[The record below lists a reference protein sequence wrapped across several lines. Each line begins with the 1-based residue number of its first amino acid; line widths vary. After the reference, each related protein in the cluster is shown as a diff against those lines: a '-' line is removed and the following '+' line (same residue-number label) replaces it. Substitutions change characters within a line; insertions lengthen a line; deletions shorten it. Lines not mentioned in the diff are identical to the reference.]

1 MKATRP
7 GPIVA
12 IALEN
17 YSGTETS
24 KINGF
29 IRLGLADPSQVLNQL
44 SIDSD
49 GSLIT
54 PNLKI
59 KTLRTASSADIKK
72 EADKPQLEPEYDITD
87 VGTKL
92 KDLETSLAKLFEKI
106 TPQIGSFSESV
117 IANLQAGIITVT
129 EISSDLITAKEIRG
143 ENIISPL
150 IEVDYLKAKT
160 AEIQDATISG
170 TLTANTIYT
179 DRIYANQIDGIQGV
193 FEEVVAS
200 RSATQELAFQKAS
213 KETSSVVEKLK
224 ERLDSLSDKM
234 QEVNASQT
242 TYAQTEKLLKE
253 STTDSG
259 VLEFA
264 ENWST
269 QAPPTPSGDL
279 ASTGNLNI
287 LGDINAFGTTRLAQ
301 TYVGDSLTITSSDE
315 TTFLSLSGN
324 TITAFGGTL
333 QLIASTQIELMNG
346 TLIVDATGN
355 VKINGN
361 LYVSG
366 SIESKTA
373 STESIIIA
381 SPTNSDPNTINSS
394 TESNATAGKATL
406 PAGETIVTIA
416 NTNVTDSTLVYVTPN
431 SPTGNQV
438 LYIKNKLA
446 GESFT
451 VAVDNPLT
459 QDVEFSWWVIELK
472 Q

>member
-1 MKATRP
+1 
-7 GPIVA
+7 
-12 IALEN
+12 
-17 YSGTETS
+17 
-24 KINGF
+24 
-29 IRLGLADPSQVLNQL
+29 
-44 SIDSD
+44 
-49 GSLIT
+49 
-54 PNLKI
+54 
-59 KTLRTASSADIKK
+59 
-72 EADKPQLEPEYDITD
+72 
-87 VGTKL
+87 
-92 KDLETSLAKLFEKI
+92 
-106 TPQIGSFSESV
+106 
-117 IANLQAGIITVT
+117 
-129 EISSDLITAKEIRG
+129 
-143 ENIISPL
+143 
-150 IEVDYLKAKT
+150 
-160 AEIQDATISG
+160 
-170 TLTANTIYT
+170 
-179 DRIYANQIDGIQGV
+179 
-193 FEEVVAS
+193 
-200 RSATQELAFQKAS
+200 
-213 KETSSVVEKLK
+213 
-224 ERLDSLSDKM
+224 M

-366 SIESKTA
+366 NIEAQNA
-373 STESIIIA
+373 STDSLETKGSATLNKIVIA
-381 SPTNSDPNTINSS
+381 SGESGETDNIDTS
-394 TESNATAGKATL
+394 TQSNATAGKAIL